1 VLILCTKAFLT
12 VVEGGETWF
21 WIYQ

>member
-12 VVEGGETWF
+12 LF
-21 WIYQ
+21 